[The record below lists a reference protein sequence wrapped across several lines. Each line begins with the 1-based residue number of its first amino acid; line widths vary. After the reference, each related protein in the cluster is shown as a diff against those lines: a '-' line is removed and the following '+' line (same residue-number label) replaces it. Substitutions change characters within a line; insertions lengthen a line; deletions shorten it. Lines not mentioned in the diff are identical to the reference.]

1 MNWIDIDKML
11 YKMIDRH
18 HNIADVYTEAEKQFK
33 WDRSQSKDAIDPLVK
48 RHNLM
53 TMPVEVVKSASRR
66 KKAVPKK

>member
-18 HNIADVYTEAEKQFK
+18 DNIVDVYAEAEKQFK
-33 WDRSQSKDAIDPLVK
+33 WDRSQSTAAIDPLVK

-53 TMPVEVVKSASRR
+53 VIPVEVVKPAPRR